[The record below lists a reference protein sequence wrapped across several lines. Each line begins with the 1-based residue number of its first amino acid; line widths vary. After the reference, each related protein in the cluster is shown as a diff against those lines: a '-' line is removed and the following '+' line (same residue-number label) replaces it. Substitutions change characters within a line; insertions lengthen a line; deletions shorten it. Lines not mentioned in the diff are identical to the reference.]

1 VATQQ
6 QQQPQAPSVA
16 EQPAGGRPQGGN
28 AGAGA
33 ASAGSPEGARPSDPR
48 EEMVGLRAWVGQ
60 LDRRLGILTYI
71 GAALVLLAVA
81 GAAVALVLTLSL
93 KQDSPT
99 NAEVDS
105 LRDQLTVVE
114 QSASQAAETGV
125 QSLNQ
130 RLNALESEV
139 DKLSADQT
147 TSQRELEVVQDDI
160 KELRSQASGTQ
171 PAPGSSSATDSGG
184 FGDTGGGGTS
194 P

>member
-114 QSASQAAETGV
+114 QSASQAAQSGV

-130 RLNALESEV
+130 RLSALESEV

-147 TSQRELEVVQDDI
+147 TSERELEVVQNDI
-160 KELRSQASGTQ
+160 KELRSQTSGAQ
-171 PAPGSSSATDSGG
+171 PAPGSSSATGSG
-184 FGDTGGGGTS
+184 FGDSGGGGTS